1 MSTNS
6 KKANE
11 RKNKMNV
18 FDRIAQHYDSE
29 KQQALAQQILTALNK
44 EVGDCSEKVILDYG
58 CGTGLIGLEL
68 AAACKKMILMDPS
81 VEMMNIVNDKM
92 QHAGLT
98 NTQTITG
105 SFSAEETPEIQADI
119 IIVSLV
125 LLHVPDTQN
134 LLSHLYA
141 ALKNQG
147 EVFIV
152 DFDKNEHVQ
161 HEKVHNGFDQK
172 ELARKCELAGF
183 KQVTSHT
190 FYQGEALFMNQ
201 AASLFILKAQK

>member
-1 MSTNS
+1 
-6 KKANE
+6 
-11 RKNKMNV
+11 MNV

-29 KQQALAQQILTALNK
+29 KQQALAQQILTEIKK
-44 EVGDCSEKVILDYG
+44 ELGDCSQKVILDYG

-68 AAACKKMILMDPS
+68 ATVCKEMILMDPS
-81 VEMMNIVNDKM
+81 AEMMKIVNDKI
-92 QHAGLT
+92 QYAGLT
-98 NTQTITG
+98 NTQPITG
-105 SFSAEETPEIQADI
+105 SFSVEKNPEIQADR

-125 LLHVPDTQN
+125 LLHVPDTQEMLN
-134 LLSHLYA
+134 HLYA
-141 ALKNQG
+141 ALKGQG
-147 EVFIV
+147 EIFVV

-161 HEKVHNGFDQK
+161 HEKVHNGFVQK
-172 ELARKCELAGF
+172 ELAEKCELAGF